1 MRDELPDKTEDLESG
16 IMNLD
21 VSSGYGTHWTCWFKS
36 SVKGQSPQNQSKAT
50 KELLKPVCYYFD
62 SFGLPPPLEFNNYIK
77 CDIYHSTY
85 QIQNLGDVIC
95 GHLCMLVL
103 YMMTTGL
110 EGPLGPC
117 RGLMCNVP
125 FHKILLQII
134 KDERKYFRFEQTS

>member
-36 SVKGQSPQNQSKAT
+36 SVKGQSLQKPPSGVC
-50 KELLKPVCYYFD
+50 KPVCYYFD
-62 SFGLPPPLEFNNYIK
+62 SFGLPPPLEFNNYMK

-95 GHLCMLVL
+95 GHLCILAL
-103 YMMTTGL
+103 CMMTTGF
-110 EGPLGPC
+110 EEPLGEMSL
-117 RGLMCNVP
+117 RSNVP

>member
-36 SVKGQSPQNQSKAT
+36 SVKGQSLQNQSKAC
-50 KELLKPVCYYFD
+50 KPVCYYFD
-62 SFGLPPPLEFNNYIK
+62 SFGLPPPLEFNNYMK

-95 GHLCMLVL
+95 GHLCILAL
-103 YMMTTGL
+103 CMMTTGL
-110 EGPLGPC
+110 D
-117 RGLMCNVP
+117 VP